1 MPKPSTCI
9 ANAAFGKYRWV
20 IRLMSGLIL
29 KWKFNYK
36 TMHIPVIRTNKS
48 RLAAYDFTNI
58 QFGPNPTDHLFT
70 ADYQNGEWTNA
81 EVKPFGEFLISPL
94 ALCLHYGQTVFEGM
108 KAFRVAD
115 GGVSIFRRDKHL
127 LRLNR
132 SLERMCMPAVPEAL
146 FYEALDA
153 LVGLDEG
160 WVSGL
165 TGNSLYLRPIVIASE
180 VRLGVLEANAYKFMI
195 VALPMANYY
204 DGTVKVKVETEY
216 TRAAKGGAGF
226 AKCGGN
232 YGGAFLPTRLARQ
245 AGFDQVLWTDGDTHS
260 YIEESGTMNVMFAI
274 NGTLITPPLN
284 GTILDGVNR
293 DSILTLAK
301 DRGMT
306 TEERPIGYQE
316 LETAFKNGAE
326 IEAFGVGTAAVLT
339 QIREIDILGQ
349 SYFPV
354 TPNDGI
360 AASLRDE
367 LNAIRT
373 GRLPDRYGWNHL
385 VASPE
390 KAELAE

>member
-1 MPKPSTCI
+1 M
-9 ANAAFGKYRWV
+9 
-20 IRLMSGLIL
+20 
-29 KWKFNYK
+29 
-36 TMHIPVIRTNKS
+36 IPVTHTNSS
-48 RLAAYDFTNI
+48 RLATYDFSQIT
-58 QFGPNPTDHLFT
+58 FGPNPTDHLFS
-70 ADYQNGEWTNA
+70 ADYKNGQWQNA
-81 EVKPFGEFLISPL
+81 EVKPFSEFLISPL

-108 KAFRVAD
+108 KAFRLAN
-115 GGVSIFRRDKHL
+115 GSVSIFRRDKHL

-132 SLERMCMPAVPEAL
+132 SLERMCMPAIPETL

-153 LVGLDEG
+153 LVGTDQD

-165 TGNSLYLRPIVIASE
+165 PGNSLYLRPMVIATE
-180 VRLGVLEANAYKFMI
+180 ARLGVMEAQQYKFMI

-204 DGTVKVKVETEY
+204 NGTVKVKVETEY

-232 YGGAFLPTRLARQ
+232 YGGAFLPTRLARA
-245 AGFDQVLWTDGDTHS
+245 AGFDQVLWTDGETHS

-301 DRGMT
+301 DQGIK
-306 TEERPIGYQE
+306 TEERPISYQE
-316 LETAFKNGAE
+316 LETAFKNGDK

-339 QIREIDILGQ
+339 QIREIDVLGQ
-349 SYFPV
+349 SYCPA
-354 TPNDGI
+354 TPDDGI
-360 AASLRDE
+360 AATLRDE

-373 GRLPDRYGWNHL
+373 GRQPDRHGWNHL
-385 VASPE
+385 VPTVE
-390 KAELAE
+390 NAEIAL

>member
-1 MPKPSTCI
+1 M
-9 ANAAFGKYRWV
+9 N
-20 IRLMSGLIL
+20 
-29 KWKFNYK
+29 
-36 TMHIPVIRTNKS
+36 IPVTRTHNS
-48 RLAAYDFTNI
+48 RLAAYDFSNI

-70 ADYQNGEWTNA
+70 ADYQDGEWQQA
-81 EVKPFGEFLISPL
+81 EVKPFGAFLISPL

-108 KAFRVAD
+108 KAFRLAD
-115 GGVSIFRRDKHL
+115 GRVSIFRRDKHL
-127 LRLNR
+127 IRINR
-132 SLERMCMPAVPEAL
+132 SLERMCMPALPEEL
-146 FYEALDA
+146 FYAALDA
-153 LVGLDEG
+153 LVGTDAD

-165 TGNSLYLRPIVIASE
+165 PGNALYLRPMVIAIE
-180 VRLGVLEANAYKFMI
+180 ARLGVMEARQYKFLI

-204 DGTVKVKVETEY
+204 EGTVNVKVETEY

-232 YGGAFLPTRLARQ
+232 YGGAFLPTRLARA
-245 AGFDQVLWTDGDTHS
+245 AGFDQVLWTDGESHR

-293 DSILTLAK
+293 DSMLTLAR

-306 TEERPIGYQE
+306 TEERPISYQE
-316 LETAFKNGAE
+316 LETAFKNGDT

-349 SYFPV
+349 RYFPA
-354 TPNDGI
+354 TPPAGI
-360 AASLRDE
+360 AATLRDE

-373 GRLPDRYGWNHL
+373 GRQPDRHGWNH
-385 VASPE
+385 VVVMAE
-390 KAELAE
+390 KAEITE